1 MSLPHQRATLGSV
14 AKFINGVAFKPS
26 DWEDNGRKIIRI
38 QNLTDPS
45 KPYNRTSR
53 EVDEKFIVR
62 TGDILVSW
70 SATLDVFEWCEEEA
84 LLNQH
89 IFKAVPNPKVVDKD
103 YFKIAVR
110 EALRDMAKHTHG
122 STMKHVNRGDFIGA
136 EIPLPPLTA
145 QKYIARVLEQ
155 ADQLRKQA
163 QQMERELNK
172 LAQSLF
178 LEMFGDPVRNPKH
191 WPLEIFAKHLLAI
204 DSGWS
209 PKCDKRQVA
218 ENEWGV
224 LKLGAVTTCTY
235 KESENKKLPSAFSPR
250 PKIEVKEGDLLFSRK
265 NTYEL
270 VAATAYVRKTQGRI
284 MLSDLIFRLV
294 PRDTVDPIY
303 LWGLLTNPAF
313 RSEVQNLA
321 GGAAGSMPNISKTK
335 LAEKSFPLPGIE
347 LQRKYSKMIQ
357 AIWAQLDLM
366 KVEAE
371 HIESVFESLMQRAFN
386 GELTARERKAA

>member
-136 EIPLPPLTA
+136 EIPLPPIAT
-145 QKYIARVLEQ
+145 QKHIARVLEQ
-155 ADQLRKQA
+155 ADQLRKQV
-163 QQMERELNK
+163 QQLESELNK

-178 LEMFGDPVRNPKH
+178 LEMFGDPVTNPKRWATVPYADLCH
-191 WPLEIFAKHLLAI
+191 RITVGIVVRPTDYYVDYGVPALRSLNVRENRIIKENFVYFSEANNVGPLKKTRVYKGDVVLVRSGQPGTAAVVPEELDGVNAIDILISTPIPEKVASNYLAFFFNSSGGKKIVGASERGQIQKHLNVGSLENALIPVPPLALQEEFVRRLDAI
-204 DSGWS
+204 ANV
-209 PKCDKRQVA
+209 RRNA
-218 ENEWGV
+218 EVNS
-224 LKLGAVTTCTY
+224 
-235 KESENKKLPSAFSPR
+235 ESINMTF
-250 PKIEVKEGDLLFSRK
+250 D
-265 NTYEL
+265 
-270 VAATAYVRKTQGRI
+270 
-284 MLSDLIFRLV
+284 
-294 PRDTVDPIY
+294 
-303 LWGLLTNPAF
+303 
-313 RSEVQNLA
+313 
-321 GGAAGSMPNISKTK
+321 
-335 LAEKSFPLPGIE
+335 
-347 LQRKYSKMIQ
+347 
-357 AIWAQLDLM
+357 
-366 KVEAE
+366 
-371 HIESVFESLMQRAFN
+371 SLMQRAFS
-386 GELTARERKAA
+386 GELTAPEREAA